1 MNRHKMSNIAEN
13 NRRIAKNTIYLYARM
28 LVIMVVSLFTS
39 RIVLNA
45 LGVVDYGIYNVVGGV
60 VSMVGLLKGAMASA
74 TTRYINFELGR
85 GDDEKLRKTF
95 CVSVM
100 IYAVICGVFLL
111 IAETVGLW
119 FVNAKLTIPAE
130 RMAAANWVYQF
141 TVLSIIVEMMAQPYN
156 SVIIAHEK
164 MSFYSYVSILEVAFK
179 LLIAYA
185 LYLSLGDNLVVY
197 GLLMLGSSV
206 VVRIIYGAYC
216 KRHYAECKFKVYR
229 DKALFKE
236 MLSYSWW
243 NLFGSVSALVK
254 GQGINI
260 LLNVFFN
267 PVVNAARGIATQVN
281 SAISQL
287 SSNFFTAVRP
297 QITKYYA
304 QEDLTNMFK
313 LVFRSSK
320 LSFYLNLLLGVPL
333 IVEAPQIIQLWLGQL
348 PEHVVVFTRLIIII
362 SLVDAMAHPLMT
374 SIHST
379 GRVALYQS
387 VVGILNILNLPVSY
401 VFLKLGHEPVSVFY
415 VSLVITTISLFVRLM
430 IVKKYIPTFPVVKY
444 IIEVFGGCLL
454 VGAAS
459 AALPVLIH
467 IKFPSTISVMLTV
480 VALSFVAEILA
491 VYFIGLKRD
500 EREFVGQLIN
510 KKIFRR

>member
-1 MNRHKMSNIAEN
+1 
-13 NRRIAKNTIYLYARM
+13 
-28 LVIMVVSLFTS
+28 MV
-39 RIVLNA
+39 
-45 LGVVDYGIYNVVGGV
+45 
-60 VSMVGLLKGAMASA
+60 KKC
-74 TTRYINFELGR
+74 
-85 GDDEKLRKTF
+85 EKLRKTF
-95 CVSVM
+95 SVSVM

-164 MSFYSYVSILEVAFK
+164 MSFYSYVSILEVALK

-216 KRHYAECKFKVYR
+216 KRHYAECKFKLYR

-362 SLVDAMAHPLMT
+362 SLLW
-374 SIHST
+374 
-379 GRVALYQS
+379 
-387 VVGILNILNLPVSY
+387 
-401 VFLKLGHEPVSVFY
+401 
-415 VSLVITTISLFVRLM
+415 
-430 IVKKYIPTFPVVKY
+430 
-444 IIEVFGGCLL
+444 
-454 VGAAS
+454 
-459 AALPVLIH
+459 
-467 IKFPSTISVMLTV
+467 LT
-480 VALSFVAEILA
+480 
-491 VYFIGLKRD
+491 R
-500 EREFVGQLIN
+500 
-510 KKIFRR
+510 